1 MDTMKQSYTDL
12 LAQAS
17 AWIEAHKEEYIRE
30 VQGISRIPS
39 VSRADEAQPG
49 APFGA
54 DCRRVLDEMM
64 ERGRFYGFEVKDHDG
79 YAVSVYTGDPADA
92 IGMIAHLDVV
102 PVGDGW
108 VYPPY
113 GATYLPKQ
121 DVIVGRGV
129 SDNKGSAVTA
139 LFAMRMLRELNWP
152 LRHGLRLICGSS
164 EETGMQDMKHLVEK
178 GEVFPKLSLVPDAG
192 FPVNYGQKG
201 SVDANLAIPC
211 EGNLLQLDAGS
222 VRNVIPDLAQ
232 CTVKADFD
240 SVQKALAKVAE
251 ETREK
256 ITLEACAEGTR
267 MAAHGRSGHAATPDG
282 CVNAIALLTSALCQM
297 DILEGSCAKA
307 IREVAELTADAHGIS
322 EGVPYEDEESGQLTL
337 VYGVAHLKNGVL
349 NLSADSRFCVTL
361 RKAELVPKLETN
373 WQARGFDIVR
383 LEATDPF
390 YIPKTDERVVALQEL
405 YKEVTG
411 RDDEPYTMGGG
422 TYSRVVPN
430 AISFGPGLRGAEH
443 DMSFLP
449 EGHGGAHCRD
459 EVLFLDSAMT
469 AFRIYAVALAML
481 DELTE

>member
-1 MDTMKQSYTDL
+1 MKQTYTEL
-12 LAQAS
+12 LERAA
-17 AWIEAHKEEYIRE
+17 AWIESHKEEYITE
-30 VQGISRIPS
+30 VQGVARIPS
-39 VSRADEAQPG
+39 VSKAEEAQPG

-54 DCRRVLDEMM
+54 DCRRVLDYMM
-64 ERGRFYGFEVKDHDG
+64 ERGRHYGFDVQDHDG
-79 YAVSVYTGDPADA
+79 YAVSVSMGDPVDS

-113 GATYLPKQ
+113 GATYLPQQ
-121 DVIVGRGV
+121 DVLVGRGV

-139 LFAMRMLRELNWP
+139 LFAMRMLREMNWP
-152 LRHGLRLICGSS
+152 LKHGLRLLCGSS
-164 EETGMQDMKHLVEK
+164 EETGMQDMRHLVEN
-178 GEVFPKLSLVPDAG
+178 GMEFPKISLVPDAG

-201 SVDANLAIPC
+201 SVDANLSIPC
-211 EGNLLQLDAGS
+211 TGNLLQLDAGT

-232 CTVKADFD
+232 CTVAVSYED
-240 SVQKALAKVAE
+240 VQKALEKVTPETAE
-251 ETREK
+251 RL
-256 ITLEACAEGTR
+256 TLEACEEGTR
-267 MAAHGRSGHAATPDG
+267 IAAHGRSGHAASPDG
-282 CVNAIALLTSALCQM
+282 CVNAIAVLTAALCQM
-297 DILEGSCAKA
+297 EILEGSCAKA
-307 IREVAELTADAHGIS
+307 ISEVAALTADAYGES
-322 EGVPYEDEESGQLTL
+322 EGVPYEDEESGKLTL
-337 VYGVAHLKNGVL
+337 VYGVAHWKDGML
-349 NLSADSRFCVTL
+349 NICADSRFCVTL
-361 RKAELVPKLETN
+361 RKAELVPKLEEN
-373 WQARGFDIVR
+373 WKARGFEIVR

-390 YIPKTDERVVALQEL
+390 YIPKTDNHVVALQEL

-430 AISFGPGLRGAEH
+430 AISFGPGLRGTEH

-449 EGHGGAHCRD
+449 EGHGGAHGRD